1 MHRTLT
7 RHGAA
12 GRQVCTP
19 AGDTP
24 GSVVA
29 GRHSLKRNHTKV
41 FAAADRAIHG
51 LCGLDVCMAAAY
63 CNKDTLDHDA
73 TEYNDAAEAKGR
85 IGSLK
90 DIPQQAN
97 GCLHEACWR

>member
-1 MHRTLT
+1 
-7 RHGAA
+7 
-12 GRQVCTP
+12 
-19 AGDTP
+19 
-24 GSVVA
+24 
-29 GRHSLKRNHTKV
+29 
-41 FAAADRAIHG
+41 
-51 LCGLDVCMAAAY
+51 MAAAY